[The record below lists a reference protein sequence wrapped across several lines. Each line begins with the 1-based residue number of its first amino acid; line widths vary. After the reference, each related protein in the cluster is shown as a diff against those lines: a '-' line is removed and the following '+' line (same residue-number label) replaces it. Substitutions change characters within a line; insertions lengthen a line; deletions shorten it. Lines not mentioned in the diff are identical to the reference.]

1 VNNYLVGYDVPGIQR
16 YVFETVRPLDIA
28 GGSALLERFASE
40 AGAIAAACGAET
52 IYSAGGGG
60 LFVAPDEPT
69 AGRLSEDFRKTVEGL
84 TKGGASVVCASVD
97 FDSDFRD
104 ARERLRRRLGDER
117 LAQLIDRPSDVLLPS
132 GTRPKEVCEACGLEV
147 ADPNRESPVGSGAE
161 EEPEKIGARCQA
173 RRDEGR
179 RRRQATGVPETIRDL
194 FPPEE
199 EDDARGPERLPRGA
213 VLAAL
218 YLDGDGLG
226 RRLAEIAD
234 PHELRYV
241 STAVTE
247 GVKHVLQSIGGNG
260 GRDGATILAPVVGGD
275 DVLVFCDAR
284 RAAALLNDLW
294 SALDNK
300 VRLGGE
306 PVRFSAAIVLSDPYL
321 PLRLLFDEAKR
332 GLERAKE
339 RSGKAATA
347 HVELRT
353 LLGRRLHGGRGTSLA
368 GAPLPRSQFWGGSP
382 SFRTLVES
390 VSKVGRAQRSGI
402 ADDLSEPSVE
412 LRDLLLDE
420 RAARERKPGEPDS
433 DSLLRVLEEAR
444 SLGQACGAAS
454 HDLLGA
460 ALAVVPLW
468 GDRR

>member
-1 VNNYLVGYDVPGIQR
+1 VNGYLVGYDVFGIQR
-16 YVFETVRPLDIA
+16 YVFEPVRPLDIA

-40 AGAIAAACGAET
+40 AKAIAAACGAET

-60 LFVAPDEPT
+60 LFIVPDEST
-69 AGRLSEDFRKTVEGL
+69 AERLPEDFRKTLEGL
-84 TKGGASVVCASVD
+84 TKGSASAVSASVGLDA
-97 FDSDFRD
+97 DFRD

-117 LAQLIDRPSDVLLPS
+117 LAQSIDRPSDVLLPS
-132 GTRPKEVCEACGLEV
+132 GTRPEEVCQACGLEI
-147 ADPNRESPVGSGAE
+147 ADRQSQVGRGADGEMERIGPRCHTRRE
-161 EEPEKIGARCQA
+161 
-173 RRDEGR
+173 EGR
-179 RRRQATGVPETIRDL
+179 ERRQATGIPETIRDL
-194 FPPEE
+194 FPREE

-226 RRLAEIAD
+226 RRLGEIAD
-234 PHELRYV
+234 PHELRCA
-241 STAVTE
+241 STAVTDR
-247 GVKHVLQSIGGNG
+247 VKHVLQSIRGNG

-275 DVLVFCDAR
+275 DMILFCDAR
-284 RAAALLNDLW
+284 RAAALLEDLW
-294 SALDNK
+294 SALEQE

-339 RSGKAATA
+339 RSRKEATA

-353 LLGRRLHGGRGTSLA
+353 LLGRRLHGARGTSLA

-390 VSKVGRAQRSGI
+390 VSTVGRAQRSGI
-402 ADDLSEPSVE
+402 AEDLSEPSVE

-420 RAARERKPGEPDS
+420 RAARESGRGS
-433 DSLLRVLEEAR
+433 DAVLRAVEEAR

-468 GDRR
+468 GDRQ